1 MPPKRK
7 SSAHSTPNSKKQ
19 KSAPSEEEF
28 KQFYSSTMSLVN
40 DLRDESDERHLVTPF
55 VKLPSKK
62 LYPDYYNIITNPI
75 TVGEIQKKLNDG
87 KYSLQ
92 DTSDF
97 VGDFKLLNENATAY
111 NDPESWIAT
120 DSLKIYEF
128 VKEQADQFSGHGG
141 VVGTSK
147 PTKGPKLKI
156 KKPTKT
162 EDEDTTGEEIT
173 VESLPEVCKSI
184 LNETI
189 EHEFP
194 ELGVISGPFIE
205 DIDKKEYPDYFKI
218 VEHPTSFNKVV
229 SNIDKKKL
237 FLPKMSLL
245 ENLEVFH
252 NATVMIF
259 TNAQLYN
266 DPSSLIH
273 QDSIKLNEFFDEK
286 FDELKSRIE
295 NQQKKGSSKL
305 KLKLKNPSKKE
316 SAPKVKINLKLKPSE
331 SGEAPVEAPK
341 KRGRKKKVLEDVA
354 VKDEIEDNA
363 QEQPSETKMDVD
375 EEANNGGGINSEI
388 LGENSVDQASK
399 PKEDEVEDLST
410 MVTESNVMGKTSS
423 LAPTEDA
430 FIQDIALSSSMS
442 NVSHI
447 TQQIQQQS
455 NYQNPAN
462 QLTRGQLLKHLL
474 FPTHSVAPTSTLFEY
489 KFPTNGYSSQSFSV
503 NLPPDSSSLIT
514 LKISLHNLLHQI
526 KKPDLVNGQG
536 YANLTSDDE
545 FQCKLF
551 VNDDEVSSAGEVSE
565 EKRSDQNQLLS
576 IQYDLKLSYGLNIV
590 SFECKVAPNLTKKIK
605 KTQTPAEN
613 EEVAGRYTRH
623 QLQQLKMSWEVEKT
637 SFIIV
642 CHSA

>member
-7 SSAHSTPNSKKQ
+7 SSVHSTPNSKKQ
-19 KSAPSEEEF
+19 KAAPSEGEF
-28 KQFYSSTMSLVN
+28 KQFYSSTMNLVN
-40 DLRDESDERHLVTPF
+40 NLRDENDERHLVTPF

-62 LYPDYYNIITNPI
+62 LYPDYYNIIPNPI
-75 TVGEIQKKLNDG
+75 TVGEIQKKLNNG

-92 DTSDF
+92 DTDDF
-97 VGDFKLLNENATAY
+97 VQDFKLLNDNATAY

-120 DSLKIYEF
+120 DSLRIYEF
-128 VKEQADQFSGHGG
+128 VKEQADQFNGPG
-141 VVGTSK
+141 VVETSK
-147 PTKGPKLKI
+147 PSKGPKLKI
-156 KKPTKT
+156 KKPAKP
-162 EDEDTTGEEIT
+162 EEEDTTGEEIT
-173 VESLPEVCKSI
+173 FEKLPELCKSI
-184 LNETI
+184 INLTI
-189 EHEFP
+189 DHEFP

-205 DIDKKEYPDYFKI
+205 DIDKKEYPDYFKV
-218 VEHPTSFNKVV
+218 VENPTSFKRVI
-229 SNIDKKKL
+229 SNIEKKKL
-237 FLPKMSLL
+237 FLPKLSLL
-245 ENLEVFH
+245 ENLEAFH
-252 NATVMIF
+252 DATLLIF

-273 QDSIKLNEFFDEK
+273 QDSIKLNELFDEK
-286 FDELKSRIE
+286 FEALKSKIE
-295 NQQKKGSSKL
+295 NQQKKSSSKL

-331 SGEAPVEAPK
+331 PEETPAEPPK
-341 KRGRKKKVLEDVA
+341 KRGRKKKVLDDVA
-354 VKDEIEDNA
+354 VKDEIDDLT
-363 QEQPSETKMDVD
+363 QEQPSETKMDID
-375 EEANNGGGINSEI
+375 EETDNGNRIHSENA
-388 LGENSVDQASK
+388 GNNSVEDQGAK
-399 PKEDEVEDLST
+399 PKDEVEDLSA

-447 TQQIQQQS
+447 TQQIQLQN
-455 NYQNPAN
+455 NYQNPLN
-462 QLTRGQLLKHLL
+462 SLTRGQLLKHLL
-474 FPTHSVAPTSTLFEY
+474 FPTHAVAPTSTLFEY

-503 NLPPDSSSLIT
+503 TLPPDSSSFIT
-514 LKISLHNLLHQI
+514 LKIALHNLLHEI

-551 VNDDEVSSAGEVSE
+551 VNDDEVSSGGEVSE

-605 KTQTPAEN
+605 KTQAQPEN

>member
-7 SSAHSTPNSKKQ
+7 SSAHNTPNSKKQ
-19 KSAPSEEEF
+19 KAAPSEGDF
-28 KQFYSSTMSLVN
+28 KQFYSSTMNLVN
-40 DLRDESDERHLVTPF
+40 SLRDDNDERDLVTPF

-62 LYPDYYNIITNPI
+62 LYPDYYNIIVNPI
-75 TVGEIQKKLNDG
+75 TVGEIQKKLNNG
-87 KYSLQ
+87 KYSLH
-92 DTSDF
+92 DTYDF
-97 VGDFKLLNENATAY
+97 VQDLKLLNDNATSY

-128 VKEQADQFSGHGG
+128 VKEQADQFNRSG
-141 VVGTSK
+141 VMETSK

-156 KKPTKT
+156 KKPAKP
-162 EDEDTTGEEIT
+162 EEEDTAGEEIT
-173 VESLPEVCKSI
+173 FEKLVELCKSI
-184 LNETI
+184 INETI
-189 EHEFP
+189 DHEFP

-205 DIDKKEYPDYFKI
+205 DIDKKEYPDYFKV
-218 VEHPTSFNKVV
+218 VENPTSFNRVL
-229 SNIDKKKL
+229 SNIEKKKL
-237 FLPKMSLL
+237 FLPKLSLL
-245 ENLEVFH
+245 ENLEAFH
-252 NATVMIF
+252 DATVLIF

-286 FDELKSRIE
+286 FEALKSRIE
-295 NQQKKGSSKL
+295 SQQKKSSNKL

-331 SGEAPVEAPK
+331 SEEPPAEPPK
-341 KRGRKKKVLEDVA
+341 KRGRKKKVLDEVA
-354 VKDEIEDNA
+354 VKDEIDDRT
-363 QEQPSETKMDVD
+363 QEQTSESKMYID
-375 EEANNGGGINSEI
+375 EEADKGDRINSEN
-388 LGENSVDQASK
+388 GNNSVEDGDAK
-399 PKEDEVEDLST
+399 PKDEVEDLSA

-447 TQQIQQQS
+447 TQQIQLQN
-455 NYQNPAN
+455 NYQNPLN
-462 QLTRGQLLKHLL
+462 SLTRGQLLKHLL
-474 FPTHSVAPTSTLFEY
+474 FPTHAVAPKSTLFEY

-503 NLPPDSSSLIT
+503 TLPPDSSSFIT
-514 LKISLHNLLHQI
+514 LKIALHNLLHEI

-551 VNDDEVSSAGEVSE
+551 VNDDEVSSGGEVSE
-565 EKRSDQNQLLS
+565 EKRSDQNKLLS

-590 SFECKVAPNLTKKIK
+590 SFECKVAPNLTKRIK
-605 KTQTPAEN
+605 KTQAQPEN